1 MWHGYMAYI
10 QYKNKGYTTI
20 ELMVGVALAAM
31 LTVMAGPP
39 IVNMWQDNNLSST
52 LNEFIGQINF
62 ARNEAAMRRQNV
74 VLCVS
79 GSGATCASSVQW
91 EQGWMIFTDPDGD
104 RNCADMDSDSHCDAD
119 QGLILHAHN
128 GLKNPLTLRSNGSSP
143 SRVRFD
149 MYGASYG
156 SNRSFMLC
164 DSRGNVA
171 VHSLSLSSTGRIRI
185 NKAATCGL

>member
-1 MWHGYMAYI
+1 MYPHSLLSI
-10 QYKNKGYTTI
+10 YKNKGYTTI
-20 ELMVGVALAAM
+20 ELMVGVVLAAM
-31 LTVMAGPP
+31 LTIMAGPP
-39 IVNMWQDNNLSST
+39 IASMWQDNNLSST
-52 LNEFIGQINF
+52 LNEFIGQLNF
-62 ARNEAAMRRQNV
+62 ARIEATLRHQNV

-79 GSGATCASSVQW
+79 STGAGCSSSVQW

-104 RNCADMDSDSHCDAD
+104 RSCADTDSDSRCDAD

-164 DSRGNVA
+164 DSRGKNA
-171 VHSLSLSSTGRIRI
+171 VHSLSLSSTGRVRI
-185 NKAATCGL
+185 NQAATCGL